1 MAPQVSQTPA
11 GVRPPTVAEL
21 VDRLSRFDG
30 PPEVFLVN
38 LLAVQCHLAGAE
50 TGAILRTAGPK
61 AQPEI
66 LALYPPLTQ
75 GAAVPP
81 WAGQAAESI
90 GEVIGSGAT
99 MVRPVFSADD
109 LYGAE
114 AKQLLILVPLRG
126 GQGVRGVAA
135 FVAANRGRAATEQAR
150 ERLEI
155 SSSLLSLYEMRLTLQ
170 QRQADFQRL
179 RTAME
184 VLSAI
189 NEQPRIAGAAMAMCN
204 EVASRWRADRV
215 SLGFLKGRY
224 VHLKAT
230 SHTEKFSRK
239 MKLVQDIEAAQEE
252 CLDQDIEVVFPVS
265 QESTYVSR
273 AAGELSRQHGPSA
286 IVSLPLR
293 RAGQVTGVI
302 TVERS
307 NEHVFT
313 GEDIE
318 SLRLTC
324 ELATA
329 RMVSLYEMDRWFGA
343 RAVAGARKGLS
354 TLVGAKHTWIKVVA
368 ILAFAAIAFLVFAKG
383 RYRVQSPFTVQAVER
398 RLISAPFDG
407 VLGKVNVRPG
417 DTVEVDQT
425 LAEMDTKELGLQLE
439 VKSHEYGITNAERT
453 AAESESKDAD
463 VAKYTEQLKQ
473 IQADI
478 DLLQYRIDQAVLKSP
493 IKGKL
498 LQGDLVQQIGM
509 TVQTGKVLFE
519 VGPLEKLRAELRIK
533 EDQIGDVA
541 AAMRERPGKVEG
553 ELATEGFPGDKIH
566 FTVETIIPV
575 AEVKDQKNIFR
586 VRVVLDDKK
595 LESGPPPSWLVPG
608 VEGVAKVD
616 IEKRRYAWIWTRQL
630 VNWVRM
636 RLWW

>member
-1 MAPQVSQTPA
+1 MAQQVSQSA
-11 GVRPPTVAEL
+11 AARPPTAAEL

-30 PPEVFLVN
+30 PPELFLVN

-66 LALYPPLTQ
+66 LALYPPLAQ
-75 GAAVPP
+75 GAQLPA
-81 WAGQAAESI
+81 WAAQAAEAV
-90 GEVIGSGAT
+90 GEVVGSAAT
-99 MVRPVFSADD
+99 MVRPVFTSDD

-114 AKQLLILVPLRG
+114 AKQLLIMVPLRG

-155 SSSLLSLYEMRLTLQ
+155 TTSLLSLYEMRLTLQ
-170 QRQADFQRL
+170 QRQSDFGRL

-189 NEQPRIAGAAMAMCN
+189 NEQPRIAGAAMAICN
-204 EVASRWRADRV
+204 EVAARWRADRV

-224 VHLKAT
+224 VQLKAT

-239 MKLVQDIEAAQEE
+239 MKIVQDIEAAQEE
-252 CLDQDIEVVFPVS
+252 CLDQDVEVLYPSS
-265 QESTYVSR
+265 QEATYVSR
-273 AAGELSRQHGPSA
+273 AAGELSRQHGPST

-293 RAGQVTGVI
+293 RAGQVAGVL
-302 TVERS
+302 TVERP
-307 NEHVFT
+307 NEHPFT
-313 GEDIE
+313 VDDVE
-318 SLRLTC
+318 SLRLTS
-324 ELATA
+324 ELVTA
-329 RMVSLYEMDRWFGA
+329 RLVELYETDRWFGA
-343 RAVAGARKGLS
+343 RAGIAVRKGL
-354 TLVGAKHTWIKVVA
+354 GAALGSKHTWMKLVA
-368 ILAFAAIAFLVFAKG
+368 ILVFAAIGFLIFAKG
-383 RYRVQSPFTVQAVER
+383 EYRVQSPFTVQAVER

-407 VLGKVNVRPG
+407 LLAEVKVRPG
-417 DTVEVDQT
+417 DPVEVDQE
-425 LAEMDTKELGLQLE
+425 LARLETKELELQLE
-439 VKSHEYGITNAERT
+439 VKRHEFGITEAERV
-453 AAESESKDAD
+453 AAMSQSKDAD

-473 IQADI
+473 IQADV
-478 DLLQYRIDQAVLKSP
+478 DLLQHRIDQAVLKSP
-493 IKGKL
+493 IKGRL

-509 TVQTGKVLFE
+509 PVQQGKVLFE
-519 VGPLEKLRAELRIK
+519 VGPTEKMRAELRIK

-553 ELATEGFPGDKIH
+553 RLATEANPSDKIH
-566 FTVETIIPV
+566 FTVEQIIPV

-586 VRVVLDDKK
+586 VRVVLDDERLKA
-595 LESGPPPSWLVPG
+595 GQPPDWLLPG
-608 VEGVAKVD
+608 AEGVAKVD
-616 IEKRRYAWIWTRQL
+616 IERRRYAWIWTRQL